1 MTVVTTPRTALAGA
15 ADAVQA
21 LAAEIQGAGANTGV
35 HIRGAFMTAARHV
48 RSGQLSLAR
57 ETLVAVGH
65 ARHAALSASQQALHL
80 LERQFGDT
88 QTAIT
93 A

>member
-1 MTVVTTPRTALAGA
+1 MTAVTTSRSTLENAAGA
-15 ADAVQA
+15 IAA
-21 LAAEIQGAGANTGV
+21 LAAEIRGAGANTGV
-35 HIRGAFMTAARHV
+35 HIRGAFMAAARHV
-48 RSGQLSLAR
+48 RSGQLGLAR

-65 ARHAALSASQQALHL
+65 ARHAALSASQQALQL